1 MLWRSEWLF
10 AVESHCGSQMGAQ
23 ILICRNEAE
32 KCLIEASINSLRISI
47 KVWCCI
53 CGLTLRTLSSKRH
66 PDWLHVLTKTKFHQS
81 FQLLNCRL
89 LLWFHPKQ
97 FSLQFYWGCR
107 KLQVW
112 RIFNT
117 LWWYAIG
124 PWEFCQTGA
133 AHIGHML
140 LPSGEAS
147 RWAWKYIGQEV
158 LTLFINASRVLSSP
172 SSQTCA
178 GRITCAIS
186 CINTLWLV
194 IVQRN
199 YAIIPSSAIRILTSC
214 LPGYGCALW

>member
-1 MLWRSEWLF
+1 MYWLK
-10 AVESHCGSQMGAQ
+10 Q
-23 ILICRNEAE
+23 
-32 KCLIEASINSLRISI
+32 NS
-47 KVWCCI
+47 
-53 CGLTLRTLSSKRH
+53 TNLSSYWIAGCTC
-66 PDWLHVLTKTKFHQS
+66 DFTLNS
-81 FQLLNCRL
+81 FPFNSTEVAWNCKYGE
-89 LLWFHPKQ
+89 F
-97 FSLQFYWGCR
+97 
-107 KLQVW
+107 
-112 RIFNT
+112 FNT

-124 PWEFCQTGA
+124 SWEFCQTGA

-147 RWAWKYIGQEV
+147 RWARKHIGQEV

-199 YAIIPSSAIRILTSC
+199 YAIIPSSAIRILAWC